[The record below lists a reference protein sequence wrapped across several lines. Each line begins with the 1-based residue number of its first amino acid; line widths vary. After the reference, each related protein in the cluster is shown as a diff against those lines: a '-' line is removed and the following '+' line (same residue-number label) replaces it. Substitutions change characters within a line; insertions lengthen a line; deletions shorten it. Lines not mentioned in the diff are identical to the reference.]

1 MRVKK
6 LLSFLLV
13 MIMTISLIPASVFAD
28 IGNGYGQC
36 PHHAE
41 HNAECGF
48 ENGGTC
54 NFVCEI
60 CIGTVNNLVAQLPDI
75 KEMKQMT
82 ENEKSELAVLI
93 DQIDKEKLNL
103 SDAGREQIDWSAYD
117 VACIVLYMT
126 KGYFGQR

>member
-1 MRVKK
+1 
-6 LLSFLLV
+6 
-13 MIMTISLIPASVFAD
+13 MTISLIPASVFAD
-28 IGNGYGQC
+28 IGDGYGQC

-41 HNAECGF
+41 HNEECGF

-60 CIGTVNNLVAQLPDI
+60 CIGTVNNFVAQLPDI

-93 DQIDKEKLNL
+93 GQIDKEKLNL
-103 SDAGREQIDWSAYD
+103 FDAGREQIDWSAYD
-117 VACIVLYMT
+117 AACVVLYMT